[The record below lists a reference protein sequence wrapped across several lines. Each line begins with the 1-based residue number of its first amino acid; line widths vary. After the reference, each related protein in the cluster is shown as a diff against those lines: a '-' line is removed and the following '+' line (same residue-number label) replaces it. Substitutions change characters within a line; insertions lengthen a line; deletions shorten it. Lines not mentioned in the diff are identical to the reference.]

1 LKHLKTQAAVL
12 TAVLVLSFFA
22 GTTLTAASDG
32 EKGEETKTE
41 TAIAEGADW
50 LVARQSEN
58 GGWTPFSVSKNNALV
73 VRAFAATG
81 NTSSPKYALLL
92 SKLKALQAPDGSWDE
107 SVYATSYAIWAL
119 VEAGEE
125 PDSPIMLNAVSW
137 LKDHYDFSDTT
148 EGSTATVSIVL
159 IALIKAGEPKSSQV
173 IVDGVNWLKT
183 NQNDDGY
190 WGGYQGDVS
199 TWDGHGSSP
208 IIALCLADSPS
219 SSEVQKAVSWW
230 ELRLPTDNWPDI
242 HGLEAFIAAGSES
255 NIQTAISYVLSNQHS
270 DGGWP
275 HCWDWPTRNGET
287 AKAVTALTD
296 AGYTNGAVDKGMS
309 WIEDH
314 ITEEGV
320 YVGEYEHPGVI
331 SWCSSG
337 LLQVNTTNASSSVQK
352 AVDLLKS
359 IQGSGGSWAWT
370 IYHSG
375 HVDITGLVLWSLNN
389 YGLPSSS
396 PIIQQGASFI
406 IKSQNSDGGWGVYP
420 TGTASTVSNT
430 NYALLGLISAGY
442 TTSNPSLVKGLD
454 YLSRESA
461 DGNWGNT
468 FETAL
473 ATIIFQETGYNE
485 TLLNHSTGWLRANQN
500 EDGGWGSAKGETS
513 TTSSTALA
521 LVALNQTGETGLKIA
536 RGAAWL
542 VAAQNEDEDGGG
554 RGWSNLPGIPC
565 SNPGQTAQAVWA
577 LSVANYTLEIELNL
591 TLDKETYYPGET
603 VKINVSSP
611 DADEIATLNGTVTD
625 AEGNFTNLSFD
636 SNFTANYELTADAA
650 PGTYTVNVVARSLNG
665 TGTATANFDV
675 LRLFPPTV
683 SVATDKTEYRPGET
697 MNTTICLA
705 NPSNTSQPVVF
716 RWWLSI
722 PKFDYYSLGVA
733 TSPLS
738 LPTEYDEC
746 FSFPVTVGD
755 WGGAGFGA
763 FWCVGLFDPETDA
776 IICYD
781 TSGWNYTPAQEKG
794 REAVTPAEI
803 GDALVKR
810 VEEVESQI

>member
-1 LKHLKTQAAVL
+1 
-12 TAVLVLSFFA
+12 
-22 GTTLTAASDG
+22 
-32 EKGEETKTE
+32 
-41 TAIAEGADW
+41 
-50 LVARQSEN
+50 
-58 GGWTPFSVSKNNALV
+58 
-73 VRAFAATG
+73 
-81 NTSSPKYALLL
+81 
-92 SKLKALQAPDGSWDE
+92 
-107 SVYATSYAIWAL
+107 
-119 VEAGEE
+119 
-125 PDSPIMLNAVSW
+125 
-137 LKDHYDFSDTT
+137 
-148 EGSTATVSIVL
+148 
-159 IALIKAGEPKSSQV
+159 
-173 IVDGVNWLKT
+173 
-183 NQNDDGY
+183 
-190 WGGYQGDVS
+190 
-199 TWDGHGSSP
+199 
-208 IIALCLADSPS
+208 
-219 SSEVQKAVSWW
+219 
-230 ELRLPTDNWPDI
+230 
-242 HGLEAFIAAGSES
+242 
-255 NIQTAISYVLSNQHS
+255 
-270 DGGWP
+270 
-275 HCWDWPTRNGET
+275 
-287 AKAVTALTD
+287 
-296 AGYTNGAVDKGMS
+296 
-309 WIEDH
+309 
-314 ITEEGV
+314 
-320 YVGEYEHPGVI
+320 
-331 SWCSSG
+331 
-337 LLQVNTTNASSSVQK
+337 
-352 AVDLLKS
+352 
-359 IQGSGGSWAWT
+359 
-370 IYHSG
+370 
-375 HVDITGLVLWSLNN
+375 
-389 YGLPSSS
+389 
-396 PIIQQGASFI
+396 
-406 IKSQNSDGGWGVYP
+406 
-420 TGTASTVSNT
+420 
-430 NYALLGLISAGY
+430 
-442 TTSNPSLVKGLD
+442 
-454 YLSRESA
+454 ESA
-461 DGNWGNT
+461 DGNWSNT

-803 GDALVKR
+803 ADALVKR
-810 VEEVESQI
+810 VEEVEFPI